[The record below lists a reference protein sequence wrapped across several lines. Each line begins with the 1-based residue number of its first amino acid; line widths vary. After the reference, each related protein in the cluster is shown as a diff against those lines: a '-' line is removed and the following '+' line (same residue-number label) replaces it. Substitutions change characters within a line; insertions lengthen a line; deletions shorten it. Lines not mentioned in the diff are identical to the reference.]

1 MPLWYHDKY
10 AGCIGVRLS
19 NSVNMPHNT
28 NKREILFLKKNRP
41 GMGLNVYF
49 TYQVVGYHGTGS
61 IPYRLALT
69 AVFVEGWI
77 FIALSLLGMRQWLVR
92 LLPTSLKI
100 ASACGIGLFL
110 AIIGLSYPAGIGAIT
125 GSFPAPLDIGGCPPE
140 FLDKFG
146 TCTQG
151 KMSNPQL
158 WIGIMCGG
166 ITTVVLMAYRVRS
179 ALVIGILVVSII
191 SWP

>member
-1 MPLWYHDKY
+1 
-10 AGCIGVRLS
+10 
-19 NSVNMPHNT
+19 
-28 NKREILFLKKNRP
+28 
-41 GMGLNVYF
+41 MGLNAYF
-49 TYQVVGYHGTGS
+49 AYQVVGFHGTGNV
-61 IPYRLALT
+61 PYRLALT

-110 AIIGLSYPAGIGAIT
+110 AVIGLSYPAGIGAVT

-140 FLDKFG
+140 FLNEFG
-146 TCTQG
+146 QCTGQ
-151 KMSNPQL
+151 KMKNPAF
-158 WIGIMCGG
+158 WIGLIFGG
-166 ITTVVLMAYRVRS
+166 MLTVLLMAYKVKS
-179 ALVIGILVVSII
+179 AMIIGILLTSII